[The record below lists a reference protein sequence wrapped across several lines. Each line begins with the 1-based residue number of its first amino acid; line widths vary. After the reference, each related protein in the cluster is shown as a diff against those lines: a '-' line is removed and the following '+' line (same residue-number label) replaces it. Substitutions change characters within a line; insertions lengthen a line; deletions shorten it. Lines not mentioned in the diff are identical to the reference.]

1 MDVPRDT
8 TGAPAKPR
16 RRLLRW
22 MIGLAVVLALL
33 AAYAL
38 ALRWVTARVNDDVQ
52 KSIRELPVS
61 DEAAQHR

>member
-1 MDVPRDT
+1 METSRDT
-8 TGAPAKPR
+8 AGESVKPR

-22 MIGLAVVLALL
+22 MIGLAIVLALL

-38 ALRWVTARVNDDVQ
+38 ALQWVTTRVNDDVQ